1 MDENSAPK
9 TPRNRH
15 IYLLPNLLTTCGM
28 FAGFYAI
35 LAAASGRFEA
45 ACIAIFIAAV
55 FDGVDGRVDRRVVE
69 DLVEVDLGIGG

>member
-1 MDENSAPK
+1 MDENTAPK

-35 LAAASGRFEA
+35 LAAASGLL
-45 ACIAIFIAAV
+45 V
-55 FDGVDGRVDRRVVE
+55 TLRRKRTQTR
-69 DLVEVDLGIGG
+69 DK